1 MHRTSLFA
9 STSVKPLDISVQPR
23 EQERPLT
30 RIELQIQLQDCARRK
45 DWSALQNILTAY
57 PDTYQPESLG
67 EPHPVL
73 ELDLADTRELGDLAE
88 HLPPDARL
96 PVFVVRGADLRAPDQ
111 RIAQLTA
118 HRHSYG
124 LRLEN
129 CTVECD
135 VIELFAKG
143 ARQGQEAGHTGLR
156 ELGWTNDR
164 LPSVNQLFARDLD
177 HQTFERHV
185 AQCKAGESNLD
196 ELIAQSPQLEA
207 FSLSGLIPIP
217 TDTTDTGS
225 NKAYGLLSLDN
236 LLEALSKT
244 PLKLLHLDNISR
256 DCFRYDGGSAKGLD
270 AWAASKTIGLQ
281 MLHLSRWNMGQA
293 HEDPKVNRGELEL
306 LGASGL
312 VRSEHGPIQLQ
323 CVELNDCDRL
333 AEALGRTL
341 TKRNTR
347 TSVAWTMDGSG
358 TDHGWDLFSRRLM
371 VGEPPLAGGLKAPL
385 ALELRRPNGEDLNC
399 LATNLMRFGMLTSLR
414 VDGVA
419 ATDDSGSTSDRG
431 PDVSALKMDTL
442 LTQLGDQPNLTRLE
456 LDDVLTLLATTLPLH
471 IAEQVAELRRA
482 EEWQN
487 RALHRTGKRNPAL
500 AMEYRSSLDQLR
512 SLVDEDKAK
521 HAAKT
526 RQQAEWYAQLCGQVR
541 QTRLERTGQRF
552 VAYGFDLGHSHR
564 LDRDVAAV
572 IARQLDRHPGEL
584 GESLLSVALT
594 HQANQAAWAAAS
606 REV

>member
-1 MHRTSLFA
+1 MHRTSSNRLTTVNALSTATPA
-9 STSVKPLDISVQPR
+9 SPQETQPARADIR
-23 EQERPLT
+23 
-30 RIELQIQLQDCARRK
+30 IQLQDCVRRK

-57 PDTYQPESLG
+57 PDTYQPEGPG
-67 EPHPVL
+67 ETHPVL

-88 HLPPDARL
+88 HLPPDAHL
-96 PVFVVRGADLRAPDQ
+96 PVLVVRGADLRTPDQ

-118 HRHSYG
+118 HRHSFG

-135 VIELFAKG
+135 VIQQLAEG
-143 ARQGQEAGHTGLR
+143 ARQGQEAGHPGLR
-156 ELGWTNDR
+156 ELAWTNDR
-164 LPSVNQLFARDLD
+164 LPSVNQLFSRDLD
-177 HQTFERHV
+177 DQTFERNV
-185 AQCKAGESNLD
+185 ARCTAGESNLD
-196 ELIAQSPQLEA
+196 ELIAQSPRLEA

-225 NKAYGLLSLDN
+225 NKPYGLLSLNN
-236 LLEALSKT
+236 LLKALSKT
-244 PLKLLHLDNISR
+244 PLKQLHLDNISR
-256 DCFRYDGGSAKGLD
+256 DCFRFDGDSAEGLD
-270 AWAASKTIGLQ
+270 AWVASKTIGLQ
-281 MLHLSRWNMGQA
+281 MLHLSRWNMGQV

-306 LGASGL
+306 LGTSGL
-312 VRSEHGPIQLQ
+312 TRSEHGPIQLQ

-341 TKRNTR
+341 TKRNAR
-347 TSVAWTMDGSG
+347 TSVAWTMDGAWP
-358 TDHGWDLFSRRLM
+358 DHGWELFSRSMM

-385 ALELRRPNGEDLNC
+385 ALELHRPHGEDLNC

-414 VDGVA
+414 VGGVA
-419 ATDDSGSTSDRG
+419 ATDDSGSASDRR
-431 PDVSALKMDTL
+431 PDVSALEMDTL
-442 LTQLGDQPNLTRLE
+442 LTQLGDQPNLMRLE
-456 LDDVLTLLATTLPLH
+456 LDDVLTLLSTTLPLH

-482 EEWQN
+482 EEWQERDLL
-487 RALHRTGKRNPAL
+487 RAGKRNRTL

-541 QTRLERTGQRF
+541 QTRLEQTGQRF
-552 VAYGFDLGHSHR
+552 VASGFDLGHSHR

-594 HQANQAAWAAAS
+594 NQANQAAWVAAS